1 MPGRQIT
8 IGSGPRKGTVIDV
21 DNEGGQ
27 MRHRVDTDDGPS
39 VETPMETADRMSGD
53 ADTASNAGR
62 DAQSTDAMNKY
73 Q

>member
-1 MPGRQIT
+1 MGTVT
-8 IGSGPRKGTVIDV
+8 ILSGPRKGTTVPSDSG
-21 DNEGGQ
+21 GGQ
-27 MRHRVDTDDGPS
+27 MRHRVDTDEGPS
-39 VETPMETADRMSGD
+39 VETPMETADRLSSD